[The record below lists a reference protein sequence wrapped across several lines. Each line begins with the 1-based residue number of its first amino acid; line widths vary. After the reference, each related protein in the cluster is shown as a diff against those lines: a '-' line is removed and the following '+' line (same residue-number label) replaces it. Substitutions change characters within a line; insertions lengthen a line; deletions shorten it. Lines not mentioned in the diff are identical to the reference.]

1 MNVSTVCFLNVSY
14 LIYLPIDFSQGVFQS
29 PTNPRILGLDEN
41 LPWDW
46 QQYLM
51 FLHQRDAIW
60 RVVPQ
65 RGWPRASLDIM
76 ELL

>member
-1 MNVSTVCFLNVSY
+1 MNISTVCFLNVSY
-14 LIYLPIDFSQGVFQS
+14 LIYLPIDFSQGLFQS
-29 PTNPRILGLDEN
+29 PTNPWIILDEN

-51 FLHQRDAIW
+51 LLHQRDAIW

-65 RGWPRASLDIM
+65 HGWPRASLDIM
-76 ELL
+76 EFL